1 MLLPITKRCEVCGGT
16 VTPVDDQSPFGYCEA
31 CGIVY
36 ALKERLRGRRDYDTP
51 RGVELQTDEEPGE
64 TDSPIRETPAN
75 TDTPTKQSGSHWK
88 CPDCGAD
95 LKAEND
101 SDLEFVKREHIREY
115 HPNRSN

>member
-1 MLLPITKRCEVCGGT
+1 LTIAKRCEVCGGT

-31 CGIVY
+31 CGVVY
-36 ALKERLRGRRDYDTP
+36 ALKERLQGRRSHETP
-51 RGVELQTDEEPGE
+51 RVVELQSAEEIRE
-64 TDSPIRETPAN
+64 TDSPSKEAFAG
-75 TDTPTKQSGSHWK
+75 TDEPTKQSGSHWK

-115 HPNRSN
+115 HPNRSS

>member
-1 MLLPITKRCEVCGGT
+1 M
-16 VTPVDDQSPFGYCEA
+16 
-31 CGIVY
+31 Y
-36 ALKERLRGRRDYDTP
+36 ALKERLQGRRSYETP
-51 RGVELQTDEEPGE
+51 RLVELQSDEEPSE
-64 TDSPIRETPAN
+64 TDSTSRETFAGTDEPA
-75 TDTPTKQSGSHWK
+75 KQSGSHWK

>member
-1 MLLPITKRCEVCGGT
+1 MLLTVAKRCEVCGAN
-16 VTPVDDQSPFGYCEA
+16 VTPVDDQSPFGYCVV

-36 ALKERLRGRRDYDTP
+36 ALKERLQGRRSYEKP
-51 RGVELQTDEEPGE
+51 RIVKLQSDEEPRKS
-64 TDSPIRETPAN
+64 DSPSEETFAN
-75 TDTPTKQSGSHWK
+75 TDEPTKLSGSHWK

>member
-1 MLLPITKRCEVCGGT
+1 MTVAKRCEVCGGT
-16 VTPVDDQSPFGYCEA
+16 VSPVDDQSPFGYCEA

-36 ALKERLRGRRDYDTP
+36 ALKERLQGRQSYEPP
-51 RGVELQTDEEPGE
+51 RVVESQSDENPRE
-64 TDSPIRETPAN
+64 TDSPSWEAFAG
-75 TDTPTKQSGSHWK
+75 TDAPTKQSGSHWK

-95 LKAEND
+95 LRAEND